1 MQSPRV
7 QISKLTFSNPKCNLC
22 IQKVL
27 DSCISKYFHAGLIL
41 DEKYIVYE
49 KSVSDFFSRFLFW
62 IIISLWIEI
71 TSFNA
76 KYN

>member
-49 KSVSDFFSRFLFW
+49 KSVSDYFIGIFLLYGPFDIYGFQFY
-62 IIISLWIEI
+62 IIQC
-71 TSFNA
+71 
-76 KYN
+76 